1 MTDVLCIPSF
11 TINIVSVNQ
20 LFKNRSLTVIFTPHD
35 FVIQDPS
42 SKMIG
47 QGDLI
52 HGLYCL
58 KPIVDSFPAFNKTCT
73 LNSISSLPLNV
84 HFSYTNKLVVNVV
97 QHSNKIVTL
106 RHNRMGH
113 LSDKMLKILSQNAS
127 FSVDSNFSSA
137 CYDICPLSKLRR
149 LSFQSHN
156 HMSSCIF
163 YLIHVDVW
171 GPYHTVTHQ
180 GMHYFLTIVDDYSR
194 FTWIYLLHTKSEATQ
209 KVKDFFALIKTQF
222 GFQIKKLRSA
232 NALELALTTFLQQ
245 QGTLHQFSCPYRPQQ
260 NFVVE
265 RKHQHLLNMAR
276 SLLFQSKVP
285 LLFWGECVTT
295 TTFL

>member
-1 MTDVLCIPSF
+1 ML
-11 TINIVSVNQ
+11 
-20 LFKNRSLTVIFTPHD
+20 LSLLILISLLLAVIFALYL
-35 FVIQDPS
+35 S
-42 SKMIG
+42 SE
-47 QGDLI
+47 DYLFNLI
-52 HGLYCL
+52 
-58 KPIVDSFPAFNKTCT
+58 I
-73 LNSISSLPLNV
+73 
-84 HFSYTNKLVVNVV
+84 
-97 QHSNKIVTL
+97 
-106 RHNRMGH
+106 
-113 LSDKMLKILSQNAS
+113 
-127 FSVDSNFSSA
+127 
-137 CYDICPLSKLRR
+137 ICHHV
-149 LSFQSHN
+149 F
-156 HMSSCIF
+156 F

-276 SLLFQSKVP
+276 SLLFQSKVL